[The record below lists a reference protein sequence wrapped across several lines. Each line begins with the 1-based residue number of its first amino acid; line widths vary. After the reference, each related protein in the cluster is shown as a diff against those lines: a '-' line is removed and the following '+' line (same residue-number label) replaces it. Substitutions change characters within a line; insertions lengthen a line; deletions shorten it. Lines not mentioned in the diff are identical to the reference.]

1 MPEPCSPPRM
11 PEQIAVRRV
20 RMSEADRVRSIR
32 LEALRDPA
40 AAIAFLETL
49 EQAEQRPLDFWQ
61 ERAIGAALSADA
73 AQFIAESGR
82 DWVGTVSVLIS
93 DGDDSLTRA
102 GVVAVYVRPSH
113 RGSGILDSLL
123 ESAAEWARGQGR
135 DELVLD
141 VHVENARAQRAYE
154 RLGFRASGETWESSN
169 GLEREMVRVL

>member
-1 MPEPCSPPRM
+1 M
-11 PEQIAVRRV
+11 PEQITVRRV

-40 AAIAFLETL
+40 AAIAFLETI

-61 ERAIGAALSADA
+61 ERAVGAALSDDA

-82 DWVGTVSVLIS
+82 DWVGTVSVLIPRAQS
-93 DGDDSLTRA
+93 EESPARA

-123 ESAAEWARGQGR
+123 KSAAEWARGQGR

-154 RLGFRASGETWESSN
+154 RLGFRASGETWKSSN
-169 GLEREMVRVL
+169 GLEREMVRAL